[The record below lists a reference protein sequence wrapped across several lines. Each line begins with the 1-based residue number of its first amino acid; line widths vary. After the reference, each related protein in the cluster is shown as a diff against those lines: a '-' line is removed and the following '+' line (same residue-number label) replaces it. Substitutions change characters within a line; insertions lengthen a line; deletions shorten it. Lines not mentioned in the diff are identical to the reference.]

1 MHTCPPLPSPTGE
14 DKLVHKTALSKSHLV
29 GAIHNTVGSDKGIR
43 RQEKDLDFFTV
54 KKKEGGEIVNPRAN
68 ASRLLLVKC
77 PQETRV
83 KY

>member
-54 KKKEGGEIVNPRAN
+54 KKKKV
-68 ASRLLLVKC
+68 VKSST
-77 PQETRV
+77 PEPMQAGFS
-83 KY
+83 